1 MPASWERVRVALGE
15 IKKVEDVFAITD
27 VSGETPQTYWSKA
40 GASYN
45 RVAHG
50 HAEYFLADAWQNY
63 RPEEGEIVE
72 IDITLKWSPCGWCAM
87 RLADLKKQLT
97 SAQRQSEARIQIAYL
112 AEYNDKSGIDP
123 WEVLRDAGIACTP
136 YERTAQGVLWGH
148 EKHKW
153 RDLV

>member
-1 MPASWERVRVALGE
+1 MPATWERVRTALGE
-15 IKKVEDVFAITD
+15 IQKVEDVFAITN
-27 VSGETPQTYWSKA
+27 VSGAAPKTYWSKA

-45 RVAHG
+45 QIAHG

-87 RLADLKKQLT
+87 RLANLKAQLS
-97 SAQRQSEARIQIAYL
+97 SAQRQCEARIEVFYL
-112 AEYNDKSGIDP
+112 AEYNDKSGIDA
-123 WEVLRDAGIACTP
+123 WEVLSNAGIPCTP
-136 YERTAQGVLWGH
+136 YELTPQGVLWGH

-153 RDLV
+153 RGLV